1 MGHKVQNSKNENHEI
16 IDVIF
21 GNLPSWKEIKFIF
34 RTHKKMGRVRK
45 QRSKIISKINVE
57 RYLFFFFYDLGS
69 LAVLSFAINKA
80 SWKK

>member
-34 RTHKKMGRVRK
+34 RTHKKM
-45 QRSKIISKINVE
+45 E
-57 RYLFFFFYDLGS
+57 GS
-69 LAVLSFAINKA
+69 ENKDI
-80 SWKK
+80 K